1 MNRRKKLIILI
12 LIVCIIGIFAFVGS
26 LFLGGPSLASGDKNI
41 LVLASDKDE
50 QPGGGVDMAYMVKL
64 ENGTIANYTPDLLHQ
79 DPFQPRQL

>member
-26 LFLGGPSLASGDKNI
+26 FFLGGPSLASGDKNI

-50 QPGGGVDMAYMVKL
+50 QLVVV
-64 ENGTIANYTPDLLHQ
+64 
-79 DPFQPRQL
+79 